1 LDQALERDG
10 ASDRAHE
17 LYRAAHR
24 AHFVDHD
31 WARALRAWDAYLVA
45 APQGRLALEAQYNRG
60 LCLAR
65 LGRRDEARRALA
77 PFAAAIGG
85 YRQKE
90 AAELRRVLA
99 EN

>member
-1 LDQALERDG
+1 
-10 ASDRAHE
+10 
-17 LYRAAHR
+17 
-24 AHFVDHD
+24 
-31 WARALRAWDAYLVA
+31 
-45 APQGRLALEAQYNRG
+45 

-90 AAELRRVLA
+90 AAALRRALA